1 MDTLKLDYEAIGTVV
16 ALVTLIIALWKIQ
29 RSNAKEFQKMQD
41 RTDSHET
48 EIGNLKIADEKLSA
62 KSDERVK
69 IINGQ
74 IEALRSLHM
83 NDVDKMTAKIERT
96 FERSTAVEEAHHR
109 EVMAKIEL
117 LTEKVTTVCVSFAE
131 HRNNE
136 K

>member
-83 NDVDKMTAKIERT
+83 NDVDKITAKIERT
-96 FERSTAVEEAHHR
+96 FERVQDFEEKHHKAV
-109 EVMAKIEL
+109 MGKIDNL
-117 LTEKVTTVCVSFAE
+117 NVKLTTVCATFE
-131 HRNNE
+131 EYRKHE
-136 K
+136 